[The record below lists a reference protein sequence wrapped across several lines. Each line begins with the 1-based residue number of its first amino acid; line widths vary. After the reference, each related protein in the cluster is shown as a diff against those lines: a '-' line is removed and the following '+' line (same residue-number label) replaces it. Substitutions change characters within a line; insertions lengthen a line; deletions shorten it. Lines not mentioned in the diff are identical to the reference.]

1 MQLTVL
7 FLRELREQQQ
17 VEQSTFLVDGAT
29 HLASVLDRLSLN
41 FRYKNTEVGRAS
53 NVFLRGKSG
62 ERLRFK
68 YVQQRVARRS
78 RIVAPNL
85 RCLVESMLNLTRPL
99 L

>member
-41 FRYKNTEVGRAS
+41 FRYKNTEIGRAS
-53 NVFLRGKSG
+53 NVF
-62 ERLRFK
+62 
-68 YVQQRVARRS
+68 
-78 RIVAPNL
+78 
-85 RCLVESMLNLTRPL
+85 
-99 L
+99 